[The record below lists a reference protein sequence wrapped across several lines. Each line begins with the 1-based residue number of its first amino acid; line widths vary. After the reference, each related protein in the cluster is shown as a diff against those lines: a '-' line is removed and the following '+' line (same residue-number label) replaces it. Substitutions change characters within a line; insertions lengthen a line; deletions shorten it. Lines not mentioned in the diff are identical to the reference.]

1 MIPTKRTKT
10 ESMMAF
16 APPVPPTTAACPDVK
31 TFKHALEVQHVN
43 FKYGS
48 VQVLK
53 DISLAIPY
61 GSRCLL
67 VGDNGAGKTTLLK
80 LLGGRHMVT
89 DGKLKVLGKDSYF
102 DSMLNAKRAFLGGDW
117 GKQIVPF
124 AGVTAMTADIEVG
137 KMMMT
142 RQSKFRERRD
152 KLVELLQIDLKW
164 RMSQVSDGQRRRVQ
178 IMLNLLQPVDLM
190 LLDEVT
196 TDLDV
201 VTRQDF
207 MSYLINECKTRRI
220 TIVYATHIFDGM
232 DQWPTHIAYL
242 TAGRLTFFGSIAE
255 FHDHLPKTNLTHPY
269 FASKLMTIL
278 AQWIRRDRKENL
290 AKQREHDAVKGKF
303 KAPDGSA
310 GGYAPGRAS
319 LLGPTFTMPR

>member
-1 MIPTKRTKT
+1 MDVLPAAKRGKT
-10 ESMMAF
+10 MPAK
-16 APPVPPTTAACPDVK
+16 PAACASAAAIPE
-31 TFKHALEVQHVN
+31 TANALEIQKLN

-48 VQVLK
+48 VKVLM
-53 DISLAIPY
+53 DINFAIPQ

-67 VGDNGAGKTTLLK
+67 VGDNGAGKSTLLK

-89 DGKLKVLGKDSYF
+89 DGKLKVLGQDSYF
-102 DSMLNAKRAFLGGDW
+102 EPSLNARRAFLGGDW

-137 KMMMT
+137 EMLKS
-142 RQSKFRERRD
+142 RQKKYQKRRD
-152 KLVELLQIDLKW
+152 VLVKLLQIDLKW
-164 RMSQVSDGQRRRVQ
+164 RMCRVSDGQRRRVQ

-201 VTRQDF
+201 VTRQDL
-207 MSYLINECKTRRI
+207 MQYLAKECSTRGV

-232 DQWPTHIAYL
+232 DQWPTHVAYL
-242 TAGRLTFFGSIAE
+242 TAGVLTFFGSIAE
-255 FHDHLPKTNLTHPY
+255 FHKHMPAATPSLQPY

-278 AQWIRRDRKENL
+278 AHWIRRDRAENL
-290 AKQREHDAVKGKF
+290 QKRREHEAIRNRF

-310 GGYAPGRAS
+310 GGFAPGRSA
-319 LLGPTFTMPR
+319 LMDIETTT

>member
-1 MIPTKRTKT
+1 MKSSPVTKRSK
-10 ESMMAF
+10 
-16 APPVPPTTAACPDVK
+16 TAATEPPLPKKAANNVMEI
-31 TFKHALEVQHVN
+31 KHLN

-48 VQVLK
+48 IQVLR
-53 DISLAIPY
+53 DINLALPQ

-67 VGDNGAGKTTLLK
+67 VGDNGAGKSTLLK

-89 DGKLKVLGKDSYF
+89 DGKLTVFGKDSYF
-102 DSMLNAKRAFLGGDW
+102 DPILNARRAFLGGDW
-117 GKQIVPF
+117 GRQIVPF

-137 KMMMT
+137 EMLKT
-142 RQSKFRERRD
+142 RQSKYRERRD

-164 RMSQVSDGQRRRVQ
+164 RMCQVSDGQRRRVQ

-201 VTRQDF
+201 VTRQDL
-207 MSYLINECKTRRI
+207 MRYLANECSTRGV

-232 DQWPTHIAYL
+232 DQWPTHVAYL
-242 TAGRLTFFGSIAE
+242 TAGRLSFFGSIAA
-255 FHDHLPKTNLTHPY
+255 FHEHMPKTSSHSPY

-278 AQWIRRDRKENL
+278 AHWIRRDRQENL
-290 AKQREHDAVKGKF
+290 DKQRQYDAAKLTF

-310 GGYAPGRAS
+310 GGFAPGRSALMNLETS
-319 LLGPTFTMPR
+319 TKA